1 MILTT
6 LLLIVALIW
15 KFYPPKEINSLYGY
29 RTTKSMKNKETWK
42 FANMYASMWLVR
54 LTALLFMIA
63 ILLYSWP
70 VDTALIE
77 LYMIAPVII
86 ALIVVIVRTENYLGK
101 MFDHNGNRKKS

>member
-6 LLLIVALIW
+6 LLLIVALVW

-63 ILLYSWP
+63 IFLYSWP
-70 VDTALIE
+70 VDTELIE
-77 LYMIAPVII
+77 VYMIGPVII
-86 ALIVVIVRTENYLGK
+86 SLIVVIIRTENYLSK
-101 MFDHNGNRKKS
+101 VFDKNGNRKKS